1 MKRLFSYINVGRF
14 SRKQRI
20 HFFINIGVGIVIAV
34 FFHFLEHTDWGEDV
48 INKAFDLIVVKE
60 AQKAAGGMESLQTQ
74 KNDNISDQ
82 IVFVDIDHEAYVK
95 LGRPAITPRNELAKI
110 VEAAYQGGARIV
122 ALDILLEERDCCHPE
137 HDRALKNVF
146 QKMVDRKV
154 ATKVIFPVRIGYDGD
169 INKNLF
175 NDFIDKHPNFY
186 SALPTL
192 SATATDRVI
201 RYWAPYATVKVGS
214 GQRILWNMSFLAAM
228 LADGKA
234 AEIKDFEET
243 IKTGEFHEAHLFK
256 LSSMKEIT
264 ISPERDDI
272 YHNRI
277 RFLLIPK
284 DTLPGHPG
292 GNLFNA
298 SYRVDE
304 VEHAIFKDKIVIIGN
319 SSPDTGDIHPTPAG
333 NMAGMY
339 IIGNAVNT
347 ISLGIQPSHSSM
359 ILNLLIEVV
368 IITGAA
374 YLFLY
379 FQSFLAQL
387 LGSVVLIATLGTM
400 SYYYFLH
407 TGVFLNFIFA
417 VIGMGFHKTI
427 ANIEEIVERRGI
439 KINHH

>member
-1 MKRLFSYINVGRF
+1 MNVGKF

-20 HFFINIGVGIVIAV
+20 HFFINIGVGIAIVV

-48 INKAFDLIVVKE
+48 INKAFDLIVTKE
-60 AQKAAGGMESLQTQ
+60 AQKAAGEMESVHAR
-74 KNDNISDQ
+74 KSDNISDQ

-95 LGRPAITPRNELAKI
+95 WGRPAITPRNELAKI
-110 VEAAYQGGARIV
+110 VETAYQGGARIV

-137 HDRALKNVF
+137 HDRALRKVF
-146 QKMVDRKV
+146 QDMLDRKV
-154 ATKVIFPVRIGYDGD
+154 ATKVIIPVRIGHAGD
-169 INKNLF
+169 IKESLF
-175 NDFIDKHPNFY
+175 NDFIVKNPHFY
-186 SALPTL
+186 PALPTL

-201 RYWAPYATVKVGS
+201 RYWVPYETVKGRS

-234 AEIKDFEET
+234 AEIRDFEDT
-243 IKTGEFHEAHLFK
+243 IRTGKFHEARHLK

-272 YHNRI
+272 YRNRI

-292 GNLFNA
+292 GNLFSA

-319 SSPDTGDIHPTPAG
+319 SSPDTGDMHPTPAG

-339 IIGNAVNT
+339 IIGNAINT
-347 ISLGIQPSHSSM
+347 ISLGIQPSHSPM
-359 ILNLLIEVV
+359 ILNLLIEVA
-368 IITGAA
+368 IIVGAA

-379 FQSFLAQL
+379 FQSLLAQL

-427 ANIEEIVERRGI
+427 ANIEEIIEKKGI
-439 KINHH
+439 NI